1 MGIRVA
7 HEAKLLTSNFYL
19 MGKCFY
25 ACLCMFALYLPS
37 YAGIVLK
44 GVVTDSGGV
53 TLPGALLVLQDSGGA
68 VVSSAET
75 DSDGAFSIEAETAGE
90 YSLSASAFQFSTVT
104 RTLSVTGEAEQNVGT
119 IVLEPQETLDAA
131 KVSAERKYVQT
142 KVNGF
147 AYDVESDP
155 EAEKLTARE
164 LLQRMPFVKVDP
176 QTQAIQ
182 VLGKDVEFTVN
193 GKKSTLLS
201 GDNQAYMTKLLTGGK
216 LKSIQLVTQ
225 TSGRHAGK
233 TAVINLDTKDALG
246 DLIAGQLR
254 AEAGDDS
261 HAGGYA
267 GLTSKNGGLT
277 YNVSYNYTWS
287 DLYGSETRQNVDYL
301 KSEEYS
307 KSEIFDRTDPTRDN
321 HHVANLRSSYDF
333 TPESRLFVEASADVD
348 DTHNALKAGSTF
360 WDKSGAIVSESFS
373 EGSSDIRSGKYKAS
387 AGWQRSFADH
397 PSRLLT
403 FQYAFDGSEMS
414 SAYDQLLNGSD
425 RSTYGN
431 NTSMREHTVSA
442 DYGDMFRGGSTWYL
456 TGKYVNRSYES
467 RNYLNYTQQVG
478 SVKGS
483 WSKMGEK
490 WMVDA
495 DLSGELVS
503 DYSTSFDLLYGLRL
517 VYRPAL
523 RYSLMLR
530 VNKEA
535 FRPDINYLNPYK
547 DESVPGIIVQ
557 GNPNLKN
564 EWYYNAML
572 MYQFSSGKAIN
583 LSALVSERY
592 TNNGVFAYDKV
603 QGDGALYRTY
613 DNIGKANYLSLGGT
627 IDVTPVPW
635 LNMSLLVSFRN
646 QSYSYLDQTNC
657 FWTRSMYFQAGIDLW
672 RGAKLDCHAF
682 YTDPSLFL
690 GSMGIQTSSV
700 KNVLADCTIGLTQNI
715 GDNFSVQIGTIQPWS
730 KYTVYQSSS
739 ISDEML
745 NNKTYQR
752 SGRSFFFRLQYT
764 FGRFKG
770 YVPFNSRSIDNS
782 DRRK

>member
-1 MGIRVA
+1 MIKSIFSRSVFLA
-7 HEAKLLTSNFYL
+7 FLISLSFS
-19 MGKCFY
+19 
-25 ACLCMFALYLPS
+25 S

-53 TLPGALLVLQDSGGA
+53 TLPGALLVLQDAGGT

-75 DSDGAFSIEAETAGE
+75 DSGGAFSIEAKAAGE
-90 YSLSASAFQFSTVT
+90 YSLSASAFQFSTETRKLRVT
-104 RTLSVTGEAEQNVGT
+104 EEAEQNVGT

-147 AYDVESDP
+147 TYDVASDP
-155 EAEKLTARE
+155 DAQKLTARE
-164 LLQRMPFVKVDP
+164 LLQRIPFVKVDP

-201 GDNQAYMTKLLTGGK
+201 GENQAYMTKLLTGGK
-216 LKSIQLVTQ
+216 LKSLQLVTQ

-233 TAVINLDTKDALG
+233 AAVINIDTKDVLG
-246 DLIAGQLR
+246 DLIAGQLN
-254 AEAGDDS
+254 ADASDDAHIS
-261 HAGGYA
+261 GSA
-267 GLTSKNGGLT
+267 GLTSKNGGLI

-287 DLYGSETRQNVDYL
+287 DLYGNETRQNVDYL

-307 KSEIFDRTDPTRDN
+307 RSEIFDRTDPTRDN

-348 DTHNALKAGSTF
+348 DTHNALNAGSTY
-360 WDKSGAIVSESFS
+360 WDKSGAIVSESSS
-373 EGSSDIRSGKYKAS
+373 EGSNDIRSGKYKAS
-387 AGWQRSFADH
+387 AGWQRSFAEH

-414 SAYDQLLNGSD
+414 STYDQLLNGSD

-431 NTSMREHTVSA
+431 STSMFEHTVSA
-442 DYGDMFRGGSTWYL
+442 DYGDIFRGGSTWYL

-523 RYSLMLR
+523 RHSLMLR
-530 VNKEA
+530 VKKEA

-564 EWYYNAML
+564 ERYYNAML
-572 MYQFSSGKAIN
+572 MYQFFSGRDIN
-583 LSALVSERY
+583 LSFLVSEQY
-592 TNNGVFAYDKV
+592 TNNGVFAYDRVEKN
-603 QGDGALYRTY
+603 GSLYRTY
-613 DNIGKANYLSLGGT
+613 DNIGKANYLYFTGT
-627 IDVTPVPW
+627 VDVTPFSR
-635 LNMSLLVSFRN
+635 LNILWVFSVRN
-646 QSYSYLDQTNC
+646 QSYAYLDQTNR
-657 FWTRSMYFQAGIDLW
+657 FWTKYMYFQAGLKLW
-672 RGAKLDCHAF
+672 KGAEVNCFAH
-682 YTDPSLFL
+682 YSDPSLFF
-690 GSMGIQTSSV
+690 GNMGIQTSNV
-700 KNVLADCTIGLTQNI
+700 KNVLADCSVSLAQNI
-715 GDNFSVQIGTIQPWS
+715 GNNLNIVVGAIQPFS
-730 KYTVYQSSS
+730 DYTVFNVGAK
-739 ISDEML
+739 SDEML
-745 NNKTYQR
+745 KNMAYQTA
-752 SGRSFFFRLQYT
+752 GRRFYFRLQYS

>member
-1 MGIRVA
+1 MIKGRFYYCILS
-7 HEAKLLTSNFYL
+7 LLLFLFSSQ
-19 MGKCFY
+19 
-25 ACLCMFALYLPS
+25 S

-44 GVVTDSGGV
+44 GVVADNGGV
-53 TLPGALLVLQDSGGA
+53 TLPGALLVLQDAGGA

-75 DSDGAFSIEAETAGE
+75 DADGAFSIEAEKAGE
-90 YSLSASAFQFSTVT
+90 YHLSASAFLFNTVT
-104 RTLSVTGEAEQNVGT
+104 RTVSVTGEAEQNVGT

-131 KVSAERKYVQT
+131 KVSSERKYVQT

-147 AYDVESDP
+147 AYDVASDP
-155 EAEKLTARE
+155 DAEKLTARE
-164 LLQRMPFVKVDP
+164 LLLRIPFVKVDP
-176 QTQAIQ
+176 QTQAVQ
-182 VLGKDVEFTVN
+182 VLGKNVEFTVN

-201 GDNQAYMTKLLTGGK
+201 GENQAYMTKLLTGGK

-225 TSGRHAGK
+225 TSGRDADK
-233 TAVINLDTKDALG
+233 AAVINLDTQDALG

-254 AEAGDDS
+254 VDAGDDA

-267 GLTSKNGGLT
+267 GLTSKNGGLV
-277 YNVSYNYTWS
+277 YDVSYKYTWS

-307 KSEIFDRTDPTRDN
+307 KSEIFDRTDSTRDN
-321 HHVANLRSSYDF
+321 RHVANLRSSYDF

-348 DTHNALKAGSTF
+348 DTHNALKGGSTF
-360 WDKSGAIVSESFS
+360 WDKSGAILSESSS

-387 AGWQRSFADH
+387 AGWQRSFVDH

-403 FQYAFDGSEMS
+403 FQYAFDGSKMS

-431 NTSMREHTVSA
+431 STSMREHTVSA
-442 DYGDMFRGGSTWYL
+442 DYGDMLRGGSTWYL

-467 RNYLNYTQQVG
+467 RDYLNYTQQVG

-495 DLSGELVS
+495 KLSGELVS

-523 RYSLMLR
+523 RHSLTLN
-530 VNKEA
+530 VAKEA

-564 EWYYNAML
+564 ERYYNAML
-572 MYQFSSGKAIN
+572 MYQFAASRKLSFN
-583 LSALVSERY
+583 LLASNIY
-592 TNNGVFAYDKV
+592 TNNGVYAYDTI
-603 QGDGALYRTY
+603 QEDGTIFRTF
-613 DNIGKANYLSLGGT
+613 DNIGRAEKLFLSTTVMSDPLPWLSLSVGGT
-627 IDVTPVPW
+627 ARYQ
-635 LNMSLLVSFRN
+635 N
-646 QSYSYLDQTNC
+646 YSYIGQKNT
-657 FWTRSMYFQAGIDLW
+657 FWTYSANFMATAQLWKGADLIFST
-672 RGAKLDCHAF
+672 F
-682 YTDPSLFL
+682 YTDPSLFFNAQN
-690 GSMGIQTSSV
+690 IQTSRTH
-700 KNVLADCTIGLTQNI
+700 NLFAGTFLQLNQNI
-715 GDNFSVQIGTIQPWS
+715 GNNFSLSLGVGQPWE
-730 KYTVYQSSS
+730 KYTVFKFESH
-739 ISDEML
+739 SDEMG
-745 NNKTYQR
+745 NVQTR
-752 SGRSFFFRLQYT
+752 TVSGRHLFFRLQYS

>member
-7 HEAKLLTSNFYL
+7 HEAKLLNSNFYL

-90 YSLSASAFQFSTVT
+90 YRLSASAFQFGTVT

-147 AYDVESDP
+147 AYDVASDP

-254 AEAGDDS
+254 AEAGDDA

-267 GLTSKNGGLT
+267 GLTSKNGGLV

-287 DLYGSETRQNVDYL
+287 DHYGSDTRQNVNYL

-307 KSEIFDRTDPTRDN
+307 RSEIFDRTDPTRDN

-425 RSTYGN
+425 RNTYGN
-431 NTSMREHTVSA
+431 NTSMLEHTVSA

-523 RYSLMLR
+523 RHSLTLR
-530 VNKEA
+530 VKKEA

-564 EWYYNAML
+564 ERYYNTML
-572 MYQFSSGKAIN
+572 MYSFSASRKLSFN
-583 LSALVSERY
+583 LLASNIF
-592 TNNGVFAYDKV
+592 TDNGVYAYDTIMDN
-603 QGDGALYRTY
+603 GIIYRTF
-613 DNIGKANYLSLGGT
+613 DNVGRAELLFLSTNIMSDPLSWLSLSVSGT
-627 IDVTPVPW
+627 ARYQ
-635 LNMSLLVSFRN
+635 NYA
-646 QSYSYLDQTNC
+646 YSGQKNT
-657 FWTRSMYFQAGIDLW
+657 FWTYSAYFMVAAQLW
-672 RGAKLDCHAF
+672 KGAELSFSTF
-682 YTDPSLFL
+682 YTDPSLFFNAQN
-690 GSMGIQTSSV
+690 IQT
-700 KNVLADCTIGLTQNI
+700 NRAHNIFAGTLLQLNQNI
-715 GDNFSVQIGTIQPWS
+715 GNNFSLSLGAGQPWE
-730 KYTVYQSSS
+730 KYTVFKYESH
-739 ISDEML
+739 SDEMG
-745 NNKTYQR
+745 NIQTR
-752 SGRSFFFRLQYT
+752 MVSGRHFFFRLQYT